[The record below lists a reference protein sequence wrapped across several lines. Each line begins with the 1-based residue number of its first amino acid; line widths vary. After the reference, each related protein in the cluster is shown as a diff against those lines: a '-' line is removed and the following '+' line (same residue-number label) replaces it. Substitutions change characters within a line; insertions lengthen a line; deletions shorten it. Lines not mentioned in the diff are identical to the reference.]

1 MFKIG
6 DFSKFS
12 RVSVRMLRHYDRL
25 GLLKPA
31 RVDPSSGYR
40 YYSADQLP
48 RLNRILALK
57 DLGFP
62 LEQIAR
68 LIEQHLSPDE
78 MRGMLRLRQL
88 ELEQQLEQDQAR
100 LARIEARI
108 EQIERE
114 GDPPP
119 YDVVV
124 KQVPQQTV
132 ALMRRP
138 PGSSESLTSM
148 FEDLEAY
155 VARFEA
161 RAPEPPLTI
170 YHESDDQGMGGEVE
184 VAVPIAESVPQ
195 TETVQ
200 VGQVPAVSQMSSVV
214 HQGSYARIHLAGNA
228 LLNWISSNG
237 YRIAGPSREVYL
249 RFGAAQQGYRLPSE
263 YLALDSEQF
272 VTELQIPV
280 VPYEDKGG

>member
-12 RVSVRMLRHYDRL
+12 GVSVRMLRHYDQL

-31 RVDPSSGYR
+31 RVDPNSGYR

-62 LEQIAR
+62 LEQVLR
-68 LIEQHLSPDE
+68 LIEQQLSPDE
-78 MRGMLRLRQL
+78 IRGMLRLRLL

-100 LARIEARI
+100 LARVEARI

-114 GDPPP
+114 GDPPL

-124 KQVPQQTV
+124 KQVPPMTV
-132 ALMRRP
+132 ASMSRP
-138 PGSSESLTSM
+138 HRSSESLTGM
-148 FEDLEAY
+148 FEELEAY

-161 RAPEPPLTI
+161 RAPEPPMTI
-170 YHESDDQGMGGEVE
+170 YHEPDDHELGGEVK
-184 VAVPIAESVPQ
+184 VAVPIAGSVP
-195 TETVQ
+195 ETGRVQ
-200 VGQVPAVSQMSSVV
+200 VGQVPAVGQMASVV

-228 LLNWISSNG
+228 LLTWISSNG

-263 YLALDSEQF
+263 YLALDSKQF

-280 VPYEDKGG
+280 VLYDVEGG